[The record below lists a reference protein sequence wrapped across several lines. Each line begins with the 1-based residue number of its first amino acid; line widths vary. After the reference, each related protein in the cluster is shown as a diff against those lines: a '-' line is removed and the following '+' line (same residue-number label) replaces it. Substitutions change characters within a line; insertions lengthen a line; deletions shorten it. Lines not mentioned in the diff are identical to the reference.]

1 MFEKMEVILRLEASL
16 AGFFCVNKWK
26 QLFSS
31 LRLAEE
37 ILAAEVSS
45 DESSIEE
52 EEEVV
57 TEEEVDAEIVF

>member
-1 MFEKMEVILRLEASL
+1 M
-16 AGFFCVNKWK
+16 NKWK

-45 DESSIEE
+45 DESSMEE
-52 EEEVV
+52 EEEVL

>member
-1 MFEKMEVILRLEASL
+1 MFEKIEVILGLEANL
-16 AGFFCVNKWK
+16 AGFFCVNNWK

-45 DESSIEE
+45 DESYIEE
-52 EEEVV
+52 
-57 TEEEVDAEIVF
+57 EEEVDAEIVF

>member
-1 MFEKMEVILRLEASL
+1 MFEKIEVILRLEENL
-16 AGFFCVNKWK
+16 AGFFCVNNWK

-45 DESSIEE
+45 DESSMEE
-52 EEEVV
+52 EEEVL